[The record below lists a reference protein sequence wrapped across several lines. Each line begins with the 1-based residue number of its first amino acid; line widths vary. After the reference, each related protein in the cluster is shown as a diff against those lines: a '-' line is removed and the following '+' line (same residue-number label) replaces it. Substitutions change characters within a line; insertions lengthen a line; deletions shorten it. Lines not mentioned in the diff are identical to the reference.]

1 LCMHIDQTLRDVKTK
16 SREYRRN
23 LDIENAFSETS
34 KSDTESDV
42 ITSITEF
49 IATTASTEE
58 DISLIK
64 STSSRI

>member
-1 LCMHIDQTLRDVKTK
+1 MHIDQTLRDVKAK

-23 LDIENAFSETS
+23 LDIENVFSETS
-34 KSDTESDV
+34 KSDIESDV

-64 STSSRI
+64 SINSRI